1 MLEKLALLK
10 IALCRAPASTIDS
23 SVWLGAVKPADR
35 ASGASSP
42 VPVFEI
48 EMENS

>member
-10 IALCRAPASTIDS
+10 IALCSAPASTIDS
-23 SVWLGAVKPADR
+23 SVRLEMANPVAR

-42 VPVFEI
+42 VSVFEI

>member
-10 IALCRAPASTIDS
+10 IALCSAPASTIDS
-23 SVWLGAVKPADR
+23 SAWLEAAKPVDL
-35 ASGASSP
+35 ASGASSL
-42 VPVFEI
+42 VSVFEI